1 MKDDASAAEGVRRRP
16 TPPDVVPC
24 VGEESAGKNADV
36 GIGVV
41 AAINRR
47 SRAKWKDDSNMVC
60 GCGFLCSR
68 GRYLWYTFI

>member
-1 MKDDASAAEGVRRRP
+1 M
-16 TPPDVVPC
+16 PC

-47 SRAKWKDDSNMVC
+47 SRAEWKDDSNIMVTSDL
-60 GCGFLCSR
+60 FLVP
-68 GRYLWYTFI
+68 L